1 MILLDANLLIY
12 SIDSESPHH
21 TRARRWLEK
30 TLSGDAAVGL
40 PWAVVLAFLRI
51 TTRVGILRR
60 QLSVEQAVAYID
72 EWLAQPYVELV
83 GPGGTHWPILKNL
96 LRDAGAAGNLTTD
109 AHLAALAIES
119 GSELASTDNDFRRFA
134 GLRVVNP
141 LVEAVE

>member
-12 SIDSESPHH
+12 AIDSTSPHH
-21 TRARRWLEK
+21 ARARRWLEK
-30 TLSGDAAVGL
+30 TLSGDTAVGL

-51 TTRVGILRR
+51 TTRVGILER
-60 QLSVEQAVAYID
+60 QLSVDQALAFVD
-72 EWLAQPYVELV
+72 EWLDQPYVELV
-83 GPGGTHWPILKNL
+83 APGREHWPILKNL

-134 GLRVVNP
+134 GLRLVSP
-141 LVEAVE
+141 LIEAVE